1 MGLRAGLIARWR
13 DRLPVTAATPELT
26 LGEGGTP
33 LVESPTLSSELGAR
47 VFLKI
52 EGANP
57 TGSFKDRGM
66 VVAIA
71 CAAERGATA
80 VVCASTGNTAGSAAA
95 YAARAGM
102 KALVLHPAGAVAGPK
117 LAQTR
122 AVGAVVVPVDGS
134 FDDTLRLAQEAV
146 EHGYVVVN
154 SGYNADRIA
163 GQATA
168 AYEICEQLGSA
179 PDVLALPYG
188 GGGNTVAFS
197 AGFALEGAATQ
208 LVSGQA
214 AERSTTLATAIRIGE
229 PVHAPEVARTAAT
242 VVTVT
247 DKQIVEAWRDLAR
260 GGIFC
265 EPSSAA
271 GLAALR
277 VEPPAEGA
285 TVVCVLTGTGLKDTD
300 AVERLT
306 PSRDTVSATIEAVL
320 EAAEE

>member
-1 MGLRAGLIARWR
+1 VGLIARWR
-13 DRLPVTAATPELT
+13 DRLPVTAATPDLT
-26 LGEGGTP
+26 LGEGATP
-33 LVESPTLSSELGAR
+33 LIEAPVLSAELGAR

-66 VVAIA
+66 VVAMA

-102 KALVLHPAGAVAGPK
+102 RALVLHPAGAVAGPK

-146 EHGYVVVN
+146 GHGYVVVN
-154 SGYNADRIA
+154 SGYNPDRIA

-168 AYEICEQLGSA
+168 AYEICEQLGAA

-188 GGGNTVAFS
+188 GGGNTVAYA
-197 AGFALEGAATQ
+197 AGFAVEGSATQ

-214 AERSTTLATAIRIGE
+214 AERNRTLATAIRIGE
-229 PVHAPEVARTAAT
+229 PVHAPEVARTEAN
-242 VVTVT
+242 VVTVS
-247 DKQIVEAWRDLAR
+247 DEQIVTAWRDLAGR
-260 GGIFC
+260 EGVFC

-277 VEPPAEGA
+277 LDRPAERA
-285 TVVCVLTGTGLKDTD
+285 TVVCVLTGAGLKDTD
-300 AVERLT
+300 AVERLM
-306 PSRDTVSATIEAVL
+306 PARETVPATIEAVL
-320 EAAEE
+320 EAAR